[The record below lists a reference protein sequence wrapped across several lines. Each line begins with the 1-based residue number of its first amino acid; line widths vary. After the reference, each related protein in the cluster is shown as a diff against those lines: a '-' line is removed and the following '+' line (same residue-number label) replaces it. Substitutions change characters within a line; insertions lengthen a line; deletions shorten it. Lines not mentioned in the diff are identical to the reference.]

1 MPSPSRAATRKLWR
15 DRVRRLE
22 ASDLTVTQFCAN
34 EDCSAAAFYRWRR
47 KLRLETQQTETSEF
61 PSPAGFVP
69 VKLPSQAGGQFAG
82 SNQPLAPESP
92 PSTVMSVELP
102 GGIRVR
108 LEVASN
114 DRKTS

>member
-22 ASDLTVTQFCAN
+22 ASDLTVSQFCAN

-47 KLRLETQQTETSEF
+47 KLRLETPQTETLVS

-69 VKLPSQAGGQFAG
+69 VKLPSQAGGQLSG

-108 LEVASN
+108 LEVTSN
-114 DRKTS
+114 DRETS